1 MRIRL
6 LMLFCCLSL
15 TLMAF
20 AQASGGQ
27 IRRPNRV
34 QPNERSSRPHN
45 TTLNRISNH
54 EYVDLGL
61 SVKWATCN
69 VGANSPEDY
78 GLYFVWGETSP
89 RTDYGSV
96 SQDSIRR
103 DIGNNISGSAYD
115 AANANWGGN
124 WRMPTRYDVQELID
138 NCKWKEEYY
147 KGINGY
153 RVTGPNKKSIF
164 IPSAGYYS
172 GSIKLNGY
180 FRIWT
185 SSAEIRQNGS
195 VWPYHLHVENSN
207 NPNTSVHPH
216 LIRESSTVGMCI
228 RPVIN

>member
-1 MRIRL
+1 
-6 LMLFCCLSL
+6 MLFCCLSL

-45 TTLNRISNH
+45 TTLNRINNH